1 MQRTLPGRSGSSN
14 RCSRATKSSWRRTS
28 SRTYPVVS
36 CAPTSGNLYLTRGP
50 CAFDIDRYNTP
61 KGIRHMTLWARREL
75 SLEEVESYMIDWI
88 ERERPGVRRW
98 NLDENASRSI
108 QVYHVHIYTQ
118 VRHCGEKID
127 LRDALISL
135 DIFLA
140 GVGFTGGA

>member
-1 MQRTLPGRSGSSN
+1 
-14 RCSRATKSSWRRTS
+14 
-28 SRTYPVVS
+28 
-36 CAPTSGNLYLTRGP
+36 
-50 CAFDIDRYNTP
+50 
-61 KGIRHMTLWARREL
+61 MTLWARREL

-127 LRDALISL
+127 LRDALISF

-140 GVGFTGGA
+140 GVHRRCLTRKWAPVPLEETQRTWTTIS

>member
-1 MQRTLPGRSGSSN
+1 MDPPIGAAARRNRPGGEQVPVRIPLSLAPP
-14 RCSRATKSSWRRTS
+14 RQETS
-28 SRTYPVVS
+28 D
-36 CAPTSGNLYLTRGP
+36 LTRGP
-50 CAFDIDRYNTP
+50 GAFDIDRYNTP

-140 GVGFTGGA
+140 GVTGGA